1 MIVFYL
7 GKDLLFKS
15 VLGHCVSFSSKIHNF
30 FLVSHVK
37 THNSYTCSECQEEC
51 ASSQALKIH
60 LWNLHKVGKGSE
72 KCLCSLCGK
81 TIVGRSNFKKHER
94 EKHGIISATFAKRRK
109 EVKIECSK
117 CFANFDTAKNLD
129 FHSVQCSGES
139 KG

>member
-1 MIVFYL
+1 MKFLFMYIPIYMI
-7 GKDLLFKS
+7 S
-15 VLGHCVSFSSKIHNF
+15 

-117 CFANFDTAKNLD
+117 CFANFDTAINLD

>member
-1 MIVFYL
+1 MYVY
-7 GKDLLFKS
+7 
-15 VLGHCVSFSSKIHNF
+15 NF

-109 EVKIECSK
+109 EVKIECPK